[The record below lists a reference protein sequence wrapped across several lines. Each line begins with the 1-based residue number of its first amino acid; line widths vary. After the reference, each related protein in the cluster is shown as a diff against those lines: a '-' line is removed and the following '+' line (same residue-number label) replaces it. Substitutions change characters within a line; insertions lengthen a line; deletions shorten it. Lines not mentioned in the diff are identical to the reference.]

1 MRKNVGI
8 VLIGLSGFL
17 LFAGLLAVTWAPGK
31 SEKTPLDVDSTTVLS
46 GQAAK
51 LDTSTN
57 ELVSNPVIATS
68 ITKTD
73 SNASDD
79 DVAVW
84 VSTSCVVIDENDPP
98 PCVES
103 SDPRLITA
111 SIDIFATDRVTAL
124 TVNDE
129 KYVPADEVQGEG
141 LRNKWPFSA
150 EKKSYPYWDGV
161 LGAAV
166 QAEFDRTEKVEGLDT
181 YVYKVTITDADIEI
195 AEGVPGTYDDVKEIF
210 VEPKTGVHRQPDRRP
225 AALPRRRHHRA
236 RPAARLH
243 RRADHHE
250 RRQHRGQPRV
260 AQPDHAHRAAD
271 RLHRR
276 VARAHRRAV
285 PGHRRHPQAAA
296 PDARRP
302 ARARRRRLSPPRRL
316 PLGG

>member
-181 YVYKVTITDADIEI
+181 YVYTVTITDADIEI

-210 VEPKTGVHRQPDRRP
+210 VEPKTGAIVNQTDDQQRYLADGTTALDLQLAFTDEQIATSVASTEDSLGSLNLITRTVPLIGFIGGSLALIAGLFLAIGGSRPQQPPTR
-225 AALPRRRHHRA
+225 
-236 RPAARLH
+236 AAR
-243 RRADHHE
+243 RE
-250 RRQHRGQPRV
+250 PVG
-260 AQPDHAHRAAD
+260 AA
-271 RLHRR
+271 
-276 VARAHRRAV
+276 
-285 PGHRRHPQAAA
+285 
-296 PDARRP
+296 
-302 ARARRRRLSPPRRL
+302 
-316 PLGG
+316 

>member
-1 MRKNVGI
+1 MRKNIGI

-31 SEKTPLDVDSTTVLS
+31 SEKTPLDVNSTTVLS

-84 VSTSCVVIDENDPP
+84 VSTTCVVADIDDPP
-98 PCVES
+98 PCLES

-166 QAEFDRTEKVEGLDT
+166 QAEFDRTEQVEGLDT

-210 VEPKTGVHRQPDRRP
+210 VEPKTGSIVNQTDDQQRYLADGSTALDLQLAFTDEQVTTSVADTEDNLGSLNLITRTVPLIGFIGGSLALVAGLFLAIGGTRRQQPPTR
-225 AALPRRRHHRA
+225 
-236 RPAARLH
+236 AAR
-243 RRADHHE
+243 RE
-250 RRQHRGQPRV
+250 PVG
-260 AQPDHAHRAAD
+260 AA
-271 RLHRR
+271 
-276 VARAHRRAV
+276 
-285 PGHRRHPQAAA
+285 
-296 PDARRP
+296 
-302 ARARRRRLSPPRRL
+302 
-316 PLGG
+316 